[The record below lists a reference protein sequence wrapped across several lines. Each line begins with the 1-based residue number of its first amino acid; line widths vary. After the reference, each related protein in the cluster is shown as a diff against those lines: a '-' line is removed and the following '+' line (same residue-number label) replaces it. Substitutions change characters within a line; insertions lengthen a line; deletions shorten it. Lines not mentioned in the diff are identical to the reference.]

1 MVAKESAT
9 AAKKAGNREKVMEL
23 IENMSVLELADLIKD
38 LEEKFGVTAQAPVM
52 QAAAAPALGAEA
64 QAAEEK
70 TEFTVVL
77 SSFGE
82 KKLQVIKEVRA
93 ITSLGLKEAKELV
106 DNVPKP
112 VKENVSKEE
121 AESIKNRLTEVGAT
135 VELK

>member
-1 MVAKESAT
+1 MVAKESTAT
-9 AAKKAGNREKVMEL
+9 SKKVGSKEKVMEL
-23 IENMSVLELADLIKD
+23 IEKMTVLELADLVKD

-52 QAAAAPALGAEA
+52 QAAAAPAAGSEA

-77 SSFGE
+77 VSFGD

-93 ITSLGLKEAKELV
+93 ITNLGLKEAKDLV

-112 VKENVSKEE
+112 IKEKVSKEE
-121 AESIKNRLTEVGAT
+121 AESVNKRLTDVGAT
-135 VELK
+135 VEVK

>member
-1 MVAKESAT
+1 MVAKESAAT
-9 AAKKAGNREKVMEL
+9 AKKVGNREKVMEL
-23 IENMSVLELADLIKD
+23 IENMTVLELADLVKD
-38 LEEKFGVTAQAPVM
+38 LEEKFGVTASAPVV
-52 QAAAAPALGAEA
+52 QAAAAPGAGAEA

-70 TEFTVVL
+70 TEFTVML
-77 SSFGE
+77 SSFGD

-112 VKENVSKEE
+112 VKENVPKEE
-121 AESIKNRLTEVGAT
+121 AEAMKKRLTDVGAT